1 MQSVHRG
8 RGSNTQSTKHVRSLR
23 GLPEP
28 FALFLL
34 KKRRPWFIRPMHYLH
49 RCPLGT
55 CVQSLP
61 PLCKGTVAMPA
72 AQVTKLR
79 LGFPWA
85 AYVVHGIRGVPWN
98 SKPVQL
104 VPERTWVLPP
114 QNTCFSL
121 LCQRLWGLPH
131 PWGFSKP
138 CILSHLESLKSI
150 CVRHLL
156 IGHLLYA
163 GHCAGPVLLA
173 RKYILYLILTD
184 NAKLLKA
191 TNSSSFNIF
200 WNIAIKD
207 NGYGWRTLNIY
218 DKIWKDYILHS

>member
-1 MQSVHRG
+1 MVYKAHALPTPLSLGHLRAVLATPLQGHRG
-8 RGSNTQSTKHVRSLR
+8 HACCTGDEAEAGFSMSCICST
-23 GLPEP
+23 
-28 FALFLL
+28 
-34 KKRRPWFIRPMHYLH
+34 WN
-49 RCPLGT
+49 
-55 CVQSLP
+55 
-61 PLCKGTVAMPA
+61 KGRT
-72 AQVTKLR
+72 LE
-79 LGFPWA
+79 
-85 AYVVHGIRGVPWN
+85 

-138 CILSHLESLKSI
+138 CILAHLESLKSI